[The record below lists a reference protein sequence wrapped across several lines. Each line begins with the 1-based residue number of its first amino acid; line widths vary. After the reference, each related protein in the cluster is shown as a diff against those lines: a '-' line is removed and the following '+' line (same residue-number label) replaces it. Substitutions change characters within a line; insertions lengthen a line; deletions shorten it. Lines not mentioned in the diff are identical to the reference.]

1 MKLLL
6 GSILAALLRKNCVF
20 TQNEFVYELITII
33 IEVHH
38 VYDDDILDEEGV
50 DADDT
55 LEDPVELDQGSC

>member
-1 MKLLL
+1 MTT
-6 GSILAALLRKNCVF
+6 LLRKNCVF
-20 TQNEFVYELITII
+20 TQNEFVYESITII